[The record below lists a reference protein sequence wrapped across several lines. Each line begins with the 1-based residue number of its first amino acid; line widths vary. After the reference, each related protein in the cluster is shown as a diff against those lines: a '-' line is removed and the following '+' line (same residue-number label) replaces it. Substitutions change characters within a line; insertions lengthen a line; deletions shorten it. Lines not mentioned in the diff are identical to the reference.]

1 MAKKTVASFASSCL
15 LVAILCGVSYYLVND
30 HCEVNIKDIKTA
42 QTLHIIGALVGLAL
56 LVLSVLQILNKL
68 NNVTILFYISL
79 VGLCI
84 LAGCM
89 IYAAILVF
97 QNPCTFSDRTV
108 GYVGSIIGGK
118 DPNIFNAKDGYLI
131 AVFIMDIISALLF
144 LGSTSSLY
152 YV

>member
-1 MAKKTVASFASSCL
+1 MTKKTVASFASSCL
-15 LVAILCGVSYYLVND
+15 LVAILCGISYYLVND
-30 HCEVNIKDIKTA
+30 HCEINIKDIKTA

-68 NNVTILFYISL
+68 NNLRLFFYLAL
-79 VGLCI
+79 VGLLV

-89 IYAAILVF
+89 IYAAVLIF
-97 QNPCTFSDRTV
+97 QNPCTYSDRLNS
-108 GYVGSIIGGK
+108 YVNNIVKGNDI
-118 DPNIFNAKDGYLI
+118 NIFTAKDSYLI

-144 LGSTSSLY
+144 LGTTSSLY